1 MALVKVLRHGQ
12 VTLPKEFRE
21 ILGINEGDLMEAELE
36 SGRILLKAKAV
47 VDKEAVQSEAAAA
60 EHQAWGKIAAQ
71 RLEKAYGA
79 AEPDYSPNL
88 VKEPNPEYQP

>member
-36 SGRILLKAKAV
+36 GARILLKAKAV
-47 VDKEAVQSEAAAA
+47 VDKAVQSEAAAA
-60 EHQAWGKIAAQ
+60 ERQAWGKLAAQ